1 MNQRERELI
10 EENLKSEELILQ
22 DIKELYEEALVGID
36 EKLKILMAEKL
47 TQSKIYQIEYQQAL
61 HDQISE
67 ILENMNTQQYTKV
80 SDYLKNCYEDGF
92 IGTMYNLQGQDIPL
106 IIPIDQWQVVE
117 ALQKDTKL
125 SVSLYEKLGQN
136 MRVLKS
142 TINSEISRGI
152 ASGSSYAEIAR
163 NITLSTGSIGI
174 NRTMTIVRTE
184 GHRINQEASHHAQI
198 KAKDCGADIVKQ
210 WDSTLDKRTRK
221 THSMLDGQIRE
232 VDEPFEVNGH
242 QAMYPGEFGVAKE
255 DINCRCVV
263 LQRAKWGITEKKFK
277 KMNGE
282 SGKLV
287 KMREQDY
294 QSFKK
299 KYKEEIQK
307 DLFKMNLQRFAA
319 VDHNVPKFLEQL
331 RNGEINSKQ
340 RWSKQNE
347 HIEGTA
353 QRTKRIENDLRN
365 EKTPSSYFL
374 KGTNVDEIFKK
385 YSGTGKLI
393 FENGKQYPTEYID
406 IDKARGKVYN
416 SGIKEYVDTKR
427 IKIEYST
434 NGYHI
439 YPVKERK

>member
-174 NRTMTIVRTE
+174 NRTMTIARTE
-184 GHRINQEASHHAQI
+184 GHRVNQEASYHAQI
-198 KAKDCGADIVKQ
+198 KAKERGADVVKQ

-221 THSMLDGQIRE
+221 SHAILDGQIRE
-232 VDEPFEVNGH
+232 VEEPFEINGYK
-242 QAMYPGEFGVAKE
+242 AMFPCNFGVAKE
-255 DINCRCVV
+255 DINCRCAV
-263 LQRAKWGITEKKFK
+263 LQRAKWAITDEEFT

-282 SGKLV
+282 TGELV
-287 KMREQDY
+287 RMKEKDY
-294 QSFKK
+294 QSFKESYRNSAKVVETK
-299 KYKEEIQK
+299 KELNT
-307 DLFKMNLQRFAA
+307 DT
-319 VDHNVPKFLEQL
+319 VPKVEPKTTKGMKTYTAKELDSMSLDKL
-331 RNGEINSKQ
+331 RKTAEATAVEYYKSGVSNISFGSSSPDHIAKTLASQGSKTSLKKDIMSMQ
-340 RWSKQNE
+340 KRLKKQMK
-347 HIEGTA
+347 EG
-353 QRTKRIENDLRN
+353 R
-365 EKTPSSYFL
+365 
-374 KGTNVDEIFKK
+374 
-385 YSGTGKLI
+385 
-393 FENGKQYPTEYID
+393 
-406 IDKARGKVYN
+406 
-416 SGIKEYVDTKR
+416 
-427 IKIEYST
+427 
-434 NGYHI
+434 
-439 YPVKERK
+439 